1 MTTFTLTAH
10 DWDQAKGPCCGVLA
24 CAVAAQKPFK
34 DTWAWF
40 KNFGGKRYKHHNW
53 KGRTFHSE
61 YPKWFEHAGV
71 KTKHYKDHF
80 FHCKLIHFINLHIK
94 KDAAYFVRTT
104 GHAQI
109 VYNDQVRDQSG
120 VHHIKDYWGK
130 NKIVKEFYEI
140 TMTSKTPAAWQ
151 ELGLPLF
158 DHFNN

>member
-24 CAVAAQKPFK
+24 CAIAAQKPFK

-80 FHCKLIHFINLHIK
+80 SIANLFTLLIF
-94 KDAAYFVRTT
+94 
-104 GHAQI
+104 
-109 VYNDQVRDQSG
+109 
-120 VHHIKDYWGK
+120 
-130 NKIVKEFYEI
+130 
-140 TMTSKTPAAWQ
+140 TSKKM
-151 ELGLPLF
+151 LPTL
-158 DHFNN
+158 

>member
-1 MTTFTLTAH
+1 MTTFTLNAH

-34 DTWAWF
+34 DAWAWF
-40 KNFGGKRYKHHNW
+40 KNFGGKRYKHHSW
-53 KGRTFHSE
+53 KGRTFMNA
-61 YPKWFEHAGV
+61 YPKWFKYAGV
-71 KTKHYKDHF
+71 KTKHQF
-80 FHCKLIHFINLHIK
+80 EHCKLNKFVNLQTK
-94 KDAAYFVRTT
+94 KDTAYFVRTT

-120 VHHIKDYWGK
+120 VHHIKDFWGK

>member
-24 CAVAAQKPFK
+24 CAIAAQKPFK
-34 DTWAWF
+34 DVWAWF
-40 KNFGGKRYKHHNW
+40 KNHSNLYSHPRW
-53 KGRTFHSE
+53 KGGTYHGD
-61 YPKWFEHAGV
+61 YPKWFKHAGV
-71 KTKHYKDHF
+71 KTKHQKE
-80 FHCKLIHFINLHIK
+80 HCKLNKFVNLCTK
-94 KDAAYFVRTT
+94 KDTAYFVRTT

-120 VHHIKDYWGK
+120 VHHIKDFWGK

-140 TMTSKTPAAWQ
+140 TMTGKTSAAWQ